1 MNKPSLLKT
10 SLLTLVL
17 GLSSYAQAD
26 TDSAA
31 EKNKIISA
39 GASVTQIIN
48 ALGAKDQLVA
58 VDLTSKGFVDKSIPK
73 VGYHRQLSAE
83 NLMSLSPTHLIGS
96 DEMGPQSTLNL
107 LEQSGVEVDTVNSGE
122 TVKDLL
128 IRIDQIAK
136 LTDHQDR
143 AEKLKQKLNV
153 QLNKINTATANIKT
167 PKKVLFLMIHDG
179 RPITIAGSNTTADSI
194 ITLAGAK
201 NPAAASIS
209 NYKPISGEAIVT
221 MQPDI
226 ILLSTRT
233 ASKIKNM
240 QDLIAKMPLIAATP
254 AATNNALLTIKGT
267 ALIGGLGLESVNEA
281 LKINQA
287 IYP

>member
-1 MNKPSLLKT
+1 MNKHSLLKT

-17 GLSSYAQAD
+17 GLSSYAQAS
-26 TDSAA
+26 TNSTA
-31 EKNKIISA
+31 ENNKIISA

-48 ALGAKDQLVA
+48 ALDANDQLVA

-107 LEQSGVEVDTVNSGE
+107 LEQSGVEVETVNSGE

-128 IRIDQIAK
+128 IRIDQIAT

-153 QLNKINTATANIKT
+153 QLNKINAATANIKT
-167 PKKVLFLMIHDG
+167 PKKVLFLLIHDG
-179 RPITIAGSNTTADSI
+179 RPMNIAGSNTTADSI
-194 ITLAGAK
+194 ITLAGAT

-254 AATNNALLTIKGT
+254 AATNNALLTIKST
-267 ALIGGLGLESVNEA
+267 ALIGGLGLESVDEA
-281 LKINQA
+281 LKLNQA

>member
-1 MNKPSLLKT
+1 MNKHSLLKT

-17 GLSSYAQAD
+17 GLSSYAQAS
-26 TDSAA
+26 TNSTA
-31 EKNKIISA
+31 ENNKIISA

-48 ALGAKDQLVA
+48 ALDANDQLVA
-58 VDLTSKGFVDKSIPK
+58 VDLTSKEFVDKSIPK

-128 IRIDQIAK
+128 IRIDQIAT

-143 AEKLKQKLNV
+143 AKKLKQKLNV
-153 QLNKINTATANIKT
+153 QLNKINAATANIKT

-179 RPITIAGSNTTADSI
+179 RPMNIAGSNTTADSI
-194 ITLAGAK
+194 ITLAGAT

-254 AATNNALLTIKGT
+254 AATNNALLTIKST
-267 ALIGGLGLESVNEA
+267 ALIGGLGLESVDEA
-281 LKINQA
+281 LKLNQA

>member
-1 MNKPSLLKT
+1 MNKHSLLKT

-17 GLSSYAQAD
+17 GLSSYAQAS
-26 TDSAA
+26 TNSTA
-31 EKNKIISA
+31 ENNKIISA

-48 ALGAKDQLVA
+48 ALDANDQLVA

-128 IRIDQIAK
+128 IRIDQIAT

-153 QLNKINTATANIKT
+153 QLNKINAATANIKT

-179 RPITIAGSNTTADSI
+179 RPMNIAGSNTTADSI
-194 ITLAGAK
+194 ITLAGAT

-254 AATNNALLTIKGT
+254 AATNNALLTIKST
-267 ALIGGLGLESVNEA
+267 ALIGGLGLESVDEA
-281 LKINQA
+281 LKLNQA

>member
-1 MNKPSLLKT
+1 MNKHSLLKT

-58 VDLTSKGFVDKSIPK
+58 VDLTSKGFVDKSTPK

-153 QLNKINTATANIKT
+153 QLNKINTVTTNIKT

-267 ALIGGLGLESVNEA
+267 ALIGGLGLESVDEA
-281 LKINQA
+281 LKLNQA